1 MRSLFERMQEIPDP
15 RCSRKKKHD
24 CAEVLTC
31 LVMAYMTGR
40 TALRRAVSW
49 ITANEAELK
58 KYMKLKGG
66 PASVSTVSR
75 LLSGIDEE
83 IFTLTFTD
91 WAFQIINSDGR
102 HLIIDGK
109 GLRGAARKVRSEKVP
124 YMLNVIDCATQMV
137 VAQMPIEEKENE
149 ISGIPK
155 LIDRIEV
162 KDNTVTID
170 AIGTQT
176 AIMEK
181 LNELGAA
188 FLLQVKKNQPQMYED
203 IVRFFEMLEKEETK
217 TKKNS
222 DYESP
227 MKEQLDKTE
236 RYKREEKNRE
246 RYEQREYISCQ
257 DPRCLTKLKE
267 MPYIQMVGISRQLR
281 RLIVIDRDG
290 ADITPDV
297 KTFLAE
303 GSKRQPK
310 AENGDGI
317 TESMQT
323 VGMVS
328 NKKLTAE
335 EAGAYKRAH
344 WTIENGLHHVLD
356 DVFREDRSP
365 AKRSKNNLA
374 LVRKYAYNIIRYS
387 LAKLRYNNIGVI
399 GMMDHF
405 NDNPKE
411 LGAYIFKPL
420 ESLN

>member
-1 MRSLFERMQEIPDP
+1 MQEIPDP
-15 RCSRKKKHD
+15 RCGRKKKHD
-24 CAEVLTC
+24 CAEILTC

-49 ITANEAELK
+49 IIANEAELK

-66 PASVSTVSR
+66 AASVSTVSR
-75 LLSGIDEE
+75 LLSSIDEE
-83 IFTLTFTD
+83 IFALTFTD
-91 WAFQIINSDGR
+91 WAYQLINSKGR

-109 GLRGAARKVRSEKVP
+109 GLRGAASKVRSEKVP
-124 YMLNVIDCATQMV
+124 YMLNVIDGATQMV

-155 LIDRIEV
+155 LIERIEV

-176 AIMEK
+176 AIMGK
-181 LNELGAA
+181 LHQLGAV

-203 IVRFFEMLEKEETK
+203 IIRFFEMLESEEAK
-217 TKKNS
+217 TKKQS
-222 DYESP
+222 SYKSP
-227 MKEQLDKTE
+227 MKEQLNKTE

-246 RYEQREYISCQ
+246 RYEQREYISCH

-267 MPYIQMVGISRQLR
+267 MPYIQMVGMSRQLR
-281 RLIVIDRDG
+281 RLIVRDRAG
-290 ADITPDV
+290 TDITPDV

-303 GSKRQPK
+303 GSIRQAKP
-310 AENGDGI
+310 ENGDKI
-317 TESMQT
+317 TDSIQT
-323 VGMVS
+323 VGLVS
-328 NKKLTAE
+328 NKKMTAE
-335 EAGAYKRAH
+335 EAGRYKRAH
-344 WTIENGLHHVLD
+344 WKIENGLHHVLD

-365 AKRSKNNLA
+365 AKSSKNNLA

-387 LAKLRYNNIGVI
+387 LAKLPGNTGVI
-399 GMMDHF
+399 GMMDYF
-405 NDNPKE
+405 NDNPRE
-411 LGAYIFKPL
+411 LGTYIFKPL